1 MRRERNEK
9 GVQRTIKNKERIPPL
24 GGERK
29 ESLKKKRREENR
41 KKERKVKIGIN
52 S

>member
-29 ESLKKKRREENR
+29 ESLKKRGEKKTGK
-41 KKERKVKIGIN
+41 KKER
-52 S
+52 